1 MISVELL
8 IIAIHYFRLISMPIN
23 INCKEVTMIILK
35 NVISI
40 NGKKIIHEKYLQKF
54 ANSKGRLCILKKY
67 NFVPR
72 GSQSSE

>member
-35 NVISI
+35 NVLSI
-40 NGKKIIHEKYLQKF
+40 NEKKSYMKNTCKNLRIP
-54 ANSKGRLCILKKY
+54 KGD
-67 NFVPR
+67 FVF
-72 GSQSSE
+72 